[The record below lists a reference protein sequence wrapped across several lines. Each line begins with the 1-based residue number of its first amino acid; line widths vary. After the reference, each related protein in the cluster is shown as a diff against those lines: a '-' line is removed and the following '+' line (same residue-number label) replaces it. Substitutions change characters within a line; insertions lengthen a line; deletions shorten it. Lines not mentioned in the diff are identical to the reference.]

1 MLRNSSIKDTVKG
14 LSTGQRIGIAAL
26 LPVWVF
32 VSFMLVQVLIVALL
46 LGMQSV
52 GISFDMFNSAVV
64 SFVTSAVIYVLTLLL
79 VVGGPWLMLK
89 KKTSLNEVGLQRSLS
104 WKDLLIAP
112 VGLVSYFFLT
122 FALTTL
128 SQYVLPFIDLDQKQ
142 DVGFEGLTQQYEFI
156 LAFVTL
162 VIVAP
167 IAEEVLF
174 RGYLFGKLR
183 KVIPVWGAVLITS
196 ALFGLV
202 HFAWNVGIDT
212 FALSIML
219 CLVTIWSKSLWPA
232 IMIHMAKNF
241 IAFYFL
247 FLNPTF
253 LTTIGG

>member
-1 MLRNSSIKDTVKG
+1 MLRNSSIKEIVKG
-14 LSTGQRIGIAAL
+14 LSTRQRIGFAAL
-26 LPVWVF
+26 LPAWVF
-32 VSFMLVQVLIVALL
+32 VSFMLVQVIIGAVLAGLVWAGVRFDGVNPAL
-46 LGMQSV
+46 
-52 GISFDMFNSAVV
+52 ISFVL
-64 SFVTSAVIYVLTLLL
+64 SAVIYVLTLLL
-79 VVGGPWLMLK
+79 VVGGPWLVLK
-89 KKTSLNEVGLQRSLS
+89 RKTSLKEVGLQRAMS

-122 FALTTL
+122 FVLTTL
-128 SQYVLPFIDLDQKQ
+128 SQYILPFIDLDQKQ
-142 DVGFEGLTQQYEFI
+142 DVGFEGLTMQYEFI
-156 LAFVTL
+156 MAFITL
-162 VIVAP
+162 VVIAP
-167 IAEEVLF
+167 IAEEILF

-183 KVIPVWGAVLITS
+183 KVAPLWIAILITS

-219 CLVTIWSKSLWPA
+219 CLVTVWSKSIWPA